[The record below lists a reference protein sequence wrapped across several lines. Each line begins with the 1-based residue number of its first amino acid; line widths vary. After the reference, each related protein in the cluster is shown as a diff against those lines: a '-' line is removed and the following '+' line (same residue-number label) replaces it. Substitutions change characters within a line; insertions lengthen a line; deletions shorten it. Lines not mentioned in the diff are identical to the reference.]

1 MYTNTVEREV
11 TMNNRTVLL
20 SALIS
25 ISFSLN
31 ALSVLAYGV
40 GDVIEVQPSMMND
53 PSKGYWYRATVKAIT
68 PDGRLK
74 VLADDGTEYLI
85 SQDPPKWIRA
95 AASASSVIG
104 PGATGSAPAG
114 ASGTTHSGSGNGG
127 GGVPISGKFPVGGS
141 AGSTASATKHNP
153 SATTHSAPRTTSVQT
168 SSPPASTSGTRAA
181 KGAPPN
187 GEYNCMKIS
196 SGQLIHLGTLEIRN
210 GTYRGLDKTGGF
222 APMNINGAGNITWSQ
237 GFRGMPDGWQLKES
251 RYVGGD
257 SMGRPLIQIY
267 YRSKSGWNE
276 MMDALKEN

>member
-1 MYTNTVEREV
+1 
-11 TMNNRTVLL
+11 MNNRTVLL

-53 PSKGYWYRATVKAIT
+53 PSMGYWYRATVKAIT

-95 AASASSVIG
+95 AASGSSVIE
-104 PGATGSAPAG
+104 PGATGSASAG
-114 ASGTTHSGSGNGG
+114 ASRTTHSGSGNGG
-127 GGVPISGKFPVGGS
+127 VPVSGNFSVGGS
-141 AGSTASATKHNP
+141 AGSTSSATRHNP
-153 SATTHSAPRTTSVQT
+153 SATTYSAPRATSVQT
-168 SSPPASTSGTRAA
+168 SSTPASTSGTRAA

-237 GFRGMPDGWQLKES
+237 GFRGMPEGWQLKES